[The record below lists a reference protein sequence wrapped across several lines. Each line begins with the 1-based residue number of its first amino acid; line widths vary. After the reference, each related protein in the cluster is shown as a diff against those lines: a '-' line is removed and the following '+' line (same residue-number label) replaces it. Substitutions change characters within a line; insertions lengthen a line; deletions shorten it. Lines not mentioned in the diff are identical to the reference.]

1 MPRLLCRAAVRPCQ
15 IVTETLPEL
24 PEFLDCAN
32 DEIFSDD
39 CDQDSRSERAKF
51 NASTACVAPLTL
63 TSTRSAFW
71 PGVEECGLRCQS
83 LVLASTECNSVHSFI
98 AAGATV
104 RQPPRFAVRRV
115 LQFAG
120 DSVRKDVVCRG
131 DGVGRHQEPGQG
143 ENLLAVFILVYFFS
157 QAAAVW
163 TQVEKLPEGKR
174 QRREPDRGRRE
185 TINNKVWRGNMVGTV
200 RS

>member
-83 LVLASTECNSVHSFI
+83 PVLSSTEYDSVHSFI

-104 RQPPRFAVRRV
+104 RQPPRFAVRRD

-143 ENLLAVFILVYFFS
+143 ENLSCVAVFILVYFFS
-157 QAAAVW
+157 QVAAVW

-174 QRREPDRGRRE
+174 QRRESDGGRRE
-185 TINNKVWRGNMVGTV
+185 TMQCGEETV

>member
-71 PGVEECGLRCQS
+71 PGSGP
-83 LVLASTECNSVHSFI
+83 VLAASPPSSPPPSMTASTPSSRPGPQSGSLLASLFALISSLPVTVCGRTSC
-98 AAGATV
+98 AAGTEWGGTRSPA
-104 RQPPRFAVRRV
+104 
-115 LQFAG
+115 
-120 DSVRKDVVCRG
+120 
-131 DGVGRHQEPGQG
+131 
-143 ENLLAVFILVYFFS
+143 
-157 QAAAVW
+157 
-163 TQVEKLPEGKR
+163 
-174 QRREPDRGRRE
+174 RGR
-185 TINNKVWRGNMVGTV
+185 TSPAWRSSSWSTSSARRRPCGPKLKSYQKAKDRDENRTEEEE
-200 RS
+200 RQ

>member
-83 LVLASTECNSVHSFI
+83 PVLSSTEYGSGHSFI

-104 RQPPRFAVRRV
+104 RQPPRFAVRLD

-143 ENLLAVFILVYFFS
+143 ENLSCVAVFILVYFFS

-174 QRREPDRGRRE
+174 QRRECSVARKYGWNCAELNR
-185 TINNKVWRGNMVGTV
+185 KF
-200 RS
+200 

>member
-1 MPRLLCRAAVRPCQ
+1 MRGAADPDQHQVR
-15 IVTETLPEL
+15 VL
-24 PEFLDCAN
+24 A
-32 DEIFSDD
+32 
-39 CDQDSRSERAKF
+39 R
-51 NASTACVAPLTL
+51 
-63 TSTRSAFW
+63 FW
-71 PGVEECGLRCQS
+71 PGSGCQS
-83 LVLASTECNSVHSFI
+83 PVLASTEYDSVHSFI

-143 ENLLAVFILVYFFS
+143 ENLSCVAVFILVYFFS

-163 TQVEKLPEGKR
+163 TQVEKLPEVR
-174 QRREPDRGRRE
+174 QKTEMRVGLRKKKD
-185 TINNKVWRGNMVGTV
+185 NKVWMWRGNMDGTV